1 MGIVILIGIGI
12 VPAALWH
19 HLVPRFAVATIAAT
33 TTTVV
38 LFQIGAYMGLGYLDP
53 FFLIAVVTSGAL
65 SLLISVLVGLPMQSR
80 RRKVAAGGGRPIGC
94 DSE

>member
-1 MGIVILIGIGI
+1 LGIVILIGIGI
-12 VPAALWH
+12 VSAALWH
-19 HLVPRFAVATIAAT
+19 HFVPRFAVATIAAT

-38 LFQIGAYMGLGYLDP
+38 LFQIDAYMDLGYLDP

-80 RRKVAAGGGRPIGC
+80 RRRVVAGEAISREGQ
-94 DSE
+94 